1 MPKLSFAPISSG
13 SNRMNYFND
22 AQAETEILS
31 ISFGERFL
39 NFNKTKSKIVFT
51 LFLSNLHLG

>member
-1 MPKLSFAPISSG
+1 
-13 SNRMNYFND
+13 MNYFND